1 MIINNC
7 VSRLWF
13 KAEDPH
19 SGISLL
25 RFNIINLSNNSIA
38 ENGSIPVNTSTVVSN
53 KQIQIYSPKII
64 EFSFVCVYFIISFK
78 LLFLPPILTL
88 RTWRANC
95 IISWT
100 EKHVHVMISNPF
112 NFSWLLNVFKNF
124 LFRKKGLATKD
135 IRFLTRI
142 TFINMS

>member
-1 MIINNC
+1 MFVAYCNTVRIVHLHPFVLIITGMIINNC

-25 RFNIINLSNNSIA
+25 RFNIINLSIGNNSIA

-88 RTWRANC
+88 RT
-95 IISWT
+95 
-100 EKHVHVMISNPF
+100 
-112 NFSWLLNVFKNF
+112 
-124 LFRKKGLATKD
+124 
-135 IRFLTRI
+135 
-142 TFINMS
+142 